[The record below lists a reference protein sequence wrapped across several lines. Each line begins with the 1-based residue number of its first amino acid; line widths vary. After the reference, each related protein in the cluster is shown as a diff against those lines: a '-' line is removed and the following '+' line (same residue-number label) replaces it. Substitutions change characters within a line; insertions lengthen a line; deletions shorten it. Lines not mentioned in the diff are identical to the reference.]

1 MNGPV
6 VIELPGPPVAWART
20 RVNIAGRSRKFFTP
34 KDQRDYASAL
44 QWEAKSAMK
53 GRALLTGALSIN
65 VTARLPIPPSWT
77 KKKQEAARAGSI
89 LPTSKPDYDN
99 FAKLAGDALNCIV
112 YRDDAQICDGRV
124 VKVYATNPSL
134 RIEIA
139 ELVEASERK
148 EAA

>member
-1 MNGPV
+1 MNPI

-44 QWEAKSAMK
+44 QWEAKRAMK
-53 GRALLTGALSIN
+53 GRPLLTGPLTMK
-65 VTARLPIPPSWT
+65 VTARLPIPASWSL
-77 KKKQEAARAGSI
+77 KKQAQAEAGEVF
-89 LPTSKPDYDN
+89 PGSKPDWDN